1 MALSDAAI
9 RGAKRDPFRKFI
21 ALVGLASVRTQFQSL
36 F

>member
-9 RGAKRDPFRKFI
+9 RRAKGDPFRKFI
-21 ALVGLASVRTQFQSL
+21 ARAGLASVRTQLQSL